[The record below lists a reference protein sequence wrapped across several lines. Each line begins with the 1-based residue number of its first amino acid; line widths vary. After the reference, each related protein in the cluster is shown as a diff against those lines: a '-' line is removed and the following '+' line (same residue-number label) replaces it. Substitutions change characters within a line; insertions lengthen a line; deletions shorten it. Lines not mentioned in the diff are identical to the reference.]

1 VNALICGAGIAGQ
14 ERRASP
20 GGGAPRFLP
29 FLRATRSE
37 ESRRRRASVT
47 GVVNDEE
54 AT

>member
-1 VNALICGAGIAGQ
+1 VKALVCGAGIARQ

-29 FLRATRSE
+29 FLRATHSE
-37 ESRRRRASVT
+37 EGRRRRARLT

-54 AT
+54 AM

>member
-1 VNALICGAGIAGQ
+1 VKALICGAGIAGQ

-29 FLRATRSE
+29 FLRATR
-37 ESRRRRASVT
+37 RRASVT

-54 AT
+54 AM